1 MKMGL
6 REANQ
11 KFSKAIQIVKSGG
24 QVVLTERGKPIA
36 TISPLPKVESEHA
49 AIETMRAEGILIPAR
64 DPRPMGE
71 WKPLRVKGR
80 RITDL
85 LESDR
90 LKWELVAV
98 SLGIL
103 DSAESLVTQH
113 DIRTLDAIHLASAMA
128 VNERFKG
135 KLPFV
140 TADLRQKEAATKLGF
155 NLMWVE

>member
-1 MKMGL
+1 
-6 REANQ
+6 
-11 KFSKAIQIVKSGG
+11 
-24 QVVLTERGKPIA
+24 
-36 TISPLPKVESEHA
+36 
-49 AIETMRAEGILIPAR
+49 
-64 DPRPMGE
+64 MGE

-85 LESDR
+85 QESDR